1 MSTKVLIKKS
11 LWSSTSIFELTLTKV
26 GLGFDET
33 ARPPAPAVPMCQE
46 LNMMQMWFGRRR
58 RRGNIS
64 DPELF
69 DRKSGI
75 ETRVGWA
82 ARHWPC
88 WRSSPRDVETP
99 RSRWGHPSPRSDTA
113 SCSILGSVPRP
124 RTWKYCCY
132 FTWLKDMKAS
142 LSIYS
147 DQLQRGVWQISSS
160 VVSKD
165 FEWNRMILWI

>member
-26 GLGFDET
+26 GLCFDET
-33 ARPPAPAVPMCQE
+33 ARPRQQCLCARSWIWCKCDS
-46 LNMMQMWFGRRR
+46 GGGGG
-58 RRGNIS
+58 GNIS

-75 ETRVGWA
+75 ETRLGGPAW
-82 ARHWPC
+82 HWPC